1 MDRVTELPD
10 ELPDV
15 SGDDYPW
22 DDAFQDDALKRRRPG
37 PTWDPGPRGRRVLL
51 VVAGFVVCLS
61 AALVW
66 FSRPHVTAAP
76 APAVSVAAAPA
87 SPAILIVSVAGK
99 VNRPGLV
106 RLPAGSRVADAI
118 DAAGGI
124 VAGTDVTGLNLAR
137 KVVDGEM
144 IAVGVPPPVGAAP
157 AGAGPG
163 SGLINLNTASVADL
177 QKLPGIGEVLAQRI
191 VEFRDGHGGFRAV
204 TDLRQ
209 VEGIGDAK
217 FAQLKDKVT
226 V

>member
-1 MDRVTELPD
+1 MDRVTELPAD
-10 ELPDV
+10 VPD
-15 SGDDYPW
+15 DDYPW
-22 DDAFQDDALKRRRPG
+22 DEAFKQRRRPG
-37 PTWDPGPRGRRVLL
+37 PTWDPGRRGLRVLL
-51 VVAGFVVCLS
+51 VVAGVVVLVS

-76 APAVSVAAAPA
+76 SPAASVAAAPA
-87 SPAILIVSVAGK
+87 SPAVLIVSVTGK

-106 RLPAGSRVADAI
+106 RLPSGSRVADAI

-124 VAGTDVTGLNLAR
+124 VAGADITGLNLAR

-157 AGAGPG
+157 ALGAPG